1 MANKEHIS
9 KDQTPFGPLA
19 GVRVINAASSVAG
32 PFATALMADWGADVI
47 WIENPKVPEL
57 TRGNL
62 SPQDNRRN
70 QRNISL
76 NIRSDEGREVLLKLV
91 ETADIY
97 VESNKG
103 GTYEKWGLTDEV
115 LWERNPALVIYHFSG
130 YGQYGDPNFVSRP
143 SYDAIGQAFGCY
155 MAFNG
160 YPDRPAVPAMPW
172 TGDLIPPLLGC
183 AACLAALYRA
193 KTTGEGESIDLAQY
207 EALLR
212 VQNAFPLEYL
222 NWGQD
227 INDETRPGDRSFYAG
242 WGNFVCKD
250 GAVYVCAMGTM
261 GMKGLI
267 ELLGLPYGTEEF
279 PEKIQW
285 VTRNDPGYAALNEG
299 LTNWVKDK
307 TMAEIDETFTAMGIS
322 CSPIMTYAEAVK
334 HPHYIARENFTEWDA
349 INADDF
355 KDGKVR
361 GVNVTPKFKKNPGKI
376 VRGCVTAGYD
386 NEEILA
392 ELGYDDDQIKAL
404 YDSGTI
410 ATNDAMMW

>member
-1 MANKEHIS
+1 MTDQKHIS
-9 KDQTPFGPLA
+9 KDKTPFGPLA
-19 GVRVINAASSVAG
+19 GVRVINAGSSIAG
-32 PFATALMADWGADVI
+32 PFATSLMADWGADVI

-70 QRNISL
+70 QRNISVD
-76 NIRSDEGREVLLKLV
+76 IRSEEGREILLKLA
-91 ETADIY
+91 ESADIY
-97 VESNKG
+97 LESNKG

-115 LWERNPALVIYHFSG
+115 LWERNPKLVIMHLSG
-130 YGQYGDPNFVSRP
+130 FGQYGDPNFYTRP
-143 SYDAIGQAFGCY
+143 SYDTIGQAFGCY
-155 MAFNG
+155 TAFNG

-172 TGDLIPPLLGC
+172 TGDFIPPLLAC
-183 AACLAALYRA
+183 AACLAALHRA
-193 KTTGEGESIDLAQY
+193 DETGEGESIDLAQY

-212 VQNAFPLEYL
+212 VQNAYPLDYL
-222 NWGQD
+222 NEGID
-227 INDETRPGDRSFYAG
+227 IDASVRPGDRGKYAT
-242 WGNFVCKD
+242 WGNFECKD
-250 GAVYVCAMGTM
+250 GRVYTAAMGTT

-267 ELLGLPYGTEEF
+267 EMLGLPYGSETY

-285 VTRNDPGYAALNEG
+285 VEDTHPGYAELQGRYEEWIK
-299 LTNWVKDK
+299 TK
-307 TMAEIDETFTAMGIS
+307 TMDEVDEILTSIGVA
-322 CSPIMTYAEAVK
+322 CSPIMTYEHAVR

-386 NEEILA
+386 NEEILE
-392 ELGYDDDQIKAL
+392 ELGFTPEQVSEL
-404 YDSGTI
+404 YDKGVI
-410 ATNDAMMW
+410 ATNDVMKW

>member
-1 MANKEHIS
+1 MAKEKVI
-9 KDQTPFGPLA
+9 KDKTPFGPLA

-32 PFATALMADWGADVI
+32 PFATSLMADWGADVI

-76 NIRSDEGREVLLKLV
+76 DIRSEQGREVLLKLV

-130 YGQYGDPNFVSRP
+130 YGQTGDPNFVSRP

-172 TGDLIPPLLGC
+172 SGDLIPPLLGC

-193 KTTGEGESIDLAQY
+193 KETGQGESIDLAQY

-212 VQNAFPLEYL
+212 VQNAYPLEYL

-227 INDETRPGDRSFYAG
+227 INDQTRPGDRSFYAG

-250 GAVYVCAMGTM
+250 GSVYVCAMGTM

-299 LTNWVKDK
+299 LTEWVKDK
-307 TMAEIDETFTAMGIS
+307 TMAEIDEKFTAMGIS

-361 GVNVTPKFKKNPGKI
+361 GVNVTPKFKNNPGKI

-386 NEEILA
+386 NEEVLG
-392 ELGYDDDQIKAL
+392 ELGYTEEQIKDL
-404 YDSGTI
+404 YDNKVI
-410 ATNDAMMW
+410 ATSDVMMW